1 MEVGHGLK
9 IMESESTGTC
19 TCPSA
24 SLCAAKLGVLGFLG
38 FGGKSHPVFP
48 RLLLL
53 HMTISLLLAASCYA
67 LVPRFPRP
75 LMPTSFGLLSLS
87 ASSDQNVSAAAVPIC
102 RYIITNITSRLD
114 IAMSVIKC

>member
-38 FGGKSHPVFP
+38 FGGE
-48 RLLLL
+48 
-53 HMTISLLLAASCYA
+53 IASC
-67 LVPRFPRP
+67 FP
-75 LMPTSFGLLSLS
+75 SASAFAYDNLS
-87 ASSDQNVSAAAVPIC
+87 ASSC
-102 RYIITNITSRLD
+102 
-114 IAMSVIKC
+114 